1 MIDGTTIGAVG
12 MFDGV
17 HLGHRH
23 LLNTLAAEAKVRN
36 LKPIAF
42 TFAHHPAALLH
53 PAAAPAVLS
62 DTSLRAD
69 LIRQCG
75 IEDVVVLN
83 YTADNLRASAEQFIS
98 NLRKEYGINTLV
110 MGYDNHI
117 GSDRL
122 NGAGVQQLVPATL
135 PALVVASP
143 YTLADGSTPSSSA
156 IRTAVAN
163 ADMTAAR
170 NILGY
175 SFTVRGKVAEGRRI
189 GRTIGFPTANVVPL
203 DAAQL
208 LPPDGAYAVDVLMPD
223 NSLRRAAANIGFRPT
238 LNDGR
243 ARTLEVH
250 ILGFSG
256 DLYDTQLDVRFLKF
270 LRPERRFDSL
280 ATLAEQLNADTAQAL
295 EIR

>member
-23 LLNTLAAEAKVRN
+23 LLNTLAKEAKVRN

-42 TFAHHPAALLH
+42 TFAQHPAALLH
-53 PAAAPAVLS
+53 PEAAPAVLS

-83 YTADNLRASAEQFIS
+83 FSAEDLRRTAKQFIS
-98 NLRKEYGINTLV
+98 KLRNEYDINALV

-122 NGAGVQQLVPATL
+122 NGAGVQQLVPSTL

-143 YTLADGSTPSSSA
+143 FTLIDGSTPSSSA
-156 IRTAVAN
+156 IRVAVAN
-163 ADMTAAR
+163 ADMAVAN

-175 SFTVRGKVAEGRRI
+175 PFTVRGKVAEGRRI

-203 DAAQL
+203 DVAQL

-223 NSLRRAAANIGFRPT
+223 KNIRRGAANIGFRPT

-250 ILGFSG
+250 IPGFSG
-256 DLYDTQLDVRFLKF
+256 DLYGVQLDVRFLKF
-270 LRPERRFDSL
+270 LRSEQRFDSL
-280 ATLAEQLNADTAQAL
+280 DALAAQLNADTAQAL
-295 EIR
+295 EI

>member
-1 MIDGTTIGAVG
+1 MIDGTAIGAVG

-23 LLNTLAAEAKVRN
+23 LLNTLASEAKVRN

-42 TFAHHPAALLH
+42 TFAQHPAAILH
-53 PAAAPAVLS
+53 PAAAPAILS

-69 LIRQCG
+69 IIRHCG

-83 YTADNLRASAEQFIS
+83 YTADDLRCSAKQFIS
-98 NLRKEYGINTLV
+98 KLRNEYGINTLV

-122 NGAGVQQLVPATL
+122 NGSGVQQLVPSTL
-135 PALVVASP
+135 PSLVVASP

-156 IRTAVAN
+156 IRAAVAN
-163 ADMTAAR
+163 ADMAAAS

-175 SFTVRGKVAEGRRI
+175 HFTVRGKVAEGRRI

-203 DAAQL
+203 DTAQL

-223 NSLRRAAANIGFRPT
+223 NNIRRAAANIGFRPT

-250 ILGFSG
+250 IPGFSG
-256 DLYDTQLDVRFLKF
+256 DLYGSQLDVRFLKF

-280 ATLAEQLNADTAQAL
+280 DALAAQLNADTAKAL
-295 EIR
+295 EF